1 MAVIRL
7 SPDARSPRRARVFTR
22 QRLEDWDVPA
32 ELVYDA
38 EILVTETVT
47 NAVRHAG
54 TPIVLDVRQGS
65 GGKIVIRV
73 TDESGK
79 LPEMKHPGPRSKGGR
94 GLLIVNKI
102 SSSWKV
108 DEHADG
114 KVVEMI
120 LEPLSATVDS

>member
-1 MAVIRL
+1 M
-7 SPDARSPRRARVFTR
+7 FTR
-22 QRLEDWDVPA
+22 QLLEDWDVPA

-54 TPIVLDVRQGS
+54 TPIGLDVRQGA

-79 LPEMKHPGPRSKGGR
+79 LPEMKPSGPRSIGGR

-120 LEPLSATVDS
+120 LEPLSATVDP